1 MATPLEKDPT
11 TSCGSSREV
20 DEQVGGTATTAYSW
34 IALEVPKPWG
44 RKALPES
51 DLPEAVKSH
60 LSNAADE
67 LDGGRVLFITRDD
80 RKQPDRYRM
89 YLARSREGES
99 RLRLF
104 EFEAYEELLDID
116 FSQAIDG
123 RGQVDLTSVD
133 EPVFLF
139 CTNGKRDPCCA
150 RIGLAAYRSLAD
162 DYPER
167 VWQSSHQGGHRFAGN
182 LIVLPY
188 GVQYGRVEAHN
199 ADQIIAATERG
210 EILLAHYRGRTL
222 YEAPAQAAEYYL
234 RTEHNLRAIDALR
247 LASLES
253 GENGRTAVRFEAPS
267 AGDSWQLET
276 QEYTSDY
283 LVFKTTGDEE
293 QAHATRHR
301 VERAKTI

>member
-1 MATPLEKDPT
+1 MATPLEKDPA

-20 DEQVGGTATTAYSW
+20 GEQVGGTATTAYSW

-51 DLPEAVKSH
+51 DLSEAVKSH
-60 LSNAADE
+60 LSTAADK

-89 YLARSREGES
+89 YLARSRERES
-99 RLRLF
+99 NLRLL
-104 EFEAYEELLDID
+104 EFEAYEDLLEVD
-116 FSQAIDG
+116 FSEAIEGQG
-123 RGQVDLTSVD
+123 RADWTPLD
-133 EPVFLF
+133 EPIFLF

-150 RIGLAAYRSLAD
+150 RIGLAAYRSLAEEH
-162 DYPER
+162 PER
-167 VWQSSHQGGHRFAGN
+167 IWQSSHQGGHRFAGN

-199 ADQIIAATERG
+199 ANQILTATERG
-210 EILLAHYRGRTL
+210 EILLEHYRGRTL
-222 YEAPAQAAEYYL
+222 YQAPAQAAEYYL
-234 RTEHNLRAIDALR
+234 RTEHGLRGIDDLR
-247 LASLES
+247 LASVES
-253 GENGRTAVRFEAPS
+253 GENGRSSVRFDAPS
-267 AGDSWQLET
+267 AGESWQLEM

-293 QAHATRHR
+293 RAHATRHR
-301 VERAKTI
+301 VERAIAV